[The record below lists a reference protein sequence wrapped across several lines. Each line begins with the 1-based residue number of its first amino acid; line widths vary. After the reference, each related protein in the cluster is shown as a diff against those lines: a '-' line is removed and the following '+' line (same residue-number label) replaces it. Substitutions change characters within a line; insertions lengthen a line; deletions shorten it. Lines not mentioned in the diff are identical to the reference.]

1 MIFMTDDNIYG
12 ARILDL
18 ALEVED
24 YLVISDLHLGYEES
38 LNYQGIMIPKFQYP
52 KIIKRMEEIHS
63 RSNCERIIIN
73 GDLKHEFGKINRQE
87 WKETLKFIDYLKE
100 KFKEII
106 LIKGN
111 HDPLTPI
118 IAKKTRLDV
127 YPYFSTGNFM
137 VMHGDKIPDN
147 WNDIKEEQIIIGHE
161 HPAVGVRSGERMEK
175 VKCFL
180 TGKFRDKKIIV
191 LPSFNFITEGSDVLN
206 EKLLSPFLKED
217 NWSEME
223 IYGVEN
229 FEIFHFGKISHIL
242 KVQQE
247 PYPYD
252 AHFIEF

>member
-1 MIFMTDDNIYG
+1 MTDDNIYG

-242 KVQQE
+242 KAQQE

>member
-1 MIFMTDDNIYG
+1 MNMVYDNIFG

-24 YLVISDLHLGYEES
+24 HLIISDLHLGYEEA

-52 KIIKRMEEIHS
+52 NIIKRMEEIHS
-63 RSNCERIIIN
+63 QSNCTSIIIN

-87 WKETLKFIDYLKE
+87 WNETLKFMDYLKRR
-100 KFKEII
+100 FQEII

-118 IAKKTRLDV
+118 IARKTGLDV
-127 YPYFSTGNFM
+127 CPSYSTGNFL
-137 VMHGDKIPDN
+137 VMHGDKIPEKWDEITEKN
-147 WNDIKEEQIIIGHE
+147 IIIGHE
-161 HPAVGVRSGERMEK
+161 HPSVGIRSGERMEK

-180 TGKFRDKKIIV
+180 SGNFRDKKMIV
-191 LPSFNFITEGSDVLN
+191 MPSFNFITEGSDVLN
-206 EKLLSPFLKED
+206 EKLLSPFLKETD
-217 NWSEME
+217 HDDLEVF
-223 IYGVEN
+223 GVEN
-229 FEIFHFGKISHIL
+229 FETFYFGKISHLL

-252 AHFIEF
+252 SHFIEF

>member
-1 MIFMTDDNIYG
+1 MTDDNIYG

>member
-1 MIFMTDDNIYG
+1 MVNDIIFG

-24 YLVISDLHLGYEES
+24 HLIISDLHLGYEEA

-63 RSNCERIIIN
+63 RSNCTSIIIN

-87 WKETLKFIDYLKE
+87 WKETLKFIEYLKE
-100 KFKEII
+100 RFQKII

-118 IAKKTRLDV
+118 IAEKTGLEV
-127 YPYFSTGNFM
+127 YPYYSTGNFL
-137 VMHGDKIPDN
+137 VMHGDKIPGKWDEITEKN
-147 WNDIKEEQIIIGHE
+147 IIIGHE
-161 HPAVGVRSGERMEK
+161 HPSVGIRSGERMEK

-180 TGKFRDKKIIV
+180 AGDFRDKKMIV
-191 LPSFNFITEGSDVLN
+191 MPSFNFITEGSDVLH
-206 EKLLSPFLKED
+206 EKPLSPFLKEVKHD
-217 NWSEME
+217 DLEVF
-223 IYGVEN
+223 GVEN
-229 FEIFHFGKISHIL
+229 FETFYFGKISHL
-242 KVQQE
+242 LNVQQE

-252 AHFIEF
+252 SHFIEF